1 MIADSQSQGMTRTL
15 FWAAIAGLVLNQLL
29 GVFWGFELC
38 DSGFYLTFYDHIY
51 DAPDTVS
58 YNFMYY
64 LSGLLGGLV
73 AKVLPAQC
81 SMLLMR
87 VAGVLVNLAIMLLL
101 YRALR
106 PHLGQKALLLGFAL
120 VIIGYFKPV
129 YTLSYDL
136 FTSLFYVVALT
147 LLYRGLSRGT
157 LKLVMAAGFVVGLN
171 CFNRLPNVVALSLV
185 VMVPLGCYY
194 CRRSR
199 AWLWRG
205 VLLFV
210 AGVAVAWGLVVAV
223 MFALGHERLFLNN
236 VKELFSIA
244 QDQSGEQSH
253 SMGQMIGT
261 QVKFYGRA
269 LWAGVKIGVV
279 VLLGVLADARLR
291 RWWLKVLAWAV
302 LAVPLVWF
310 IYRMHPLEVVWAF
323 SFVGCVAVLLKG
335 AAETRLLA
343 WLGLAMLLLFPLG
356 SDGAYNNG
364 AIIAWMAAP
373 VAASVLCRHRVVV
386 GFLCLFFAVVA
397 VRTVKDGVYFD
408 GGSLVEKTS
417 TIENKHAQGVLTT
430 PERKRIVDD
439 LLTGIAP
446 HVHEGDTLM
455 AYGSLATIN
464 HLTGTRPY
472 IGCSW
477 PEQLSAAALERK
489 LKEADGPLPW
499 LLQQKFN
506 TIADV
511 WPEPSDTY
519 LMEYGEETVYHRN
532 SKLKVMAQFRQEHG
546 YVAVFENSHFVLY
559 APAEKC
565 R

>member
-1 MIADSQSQGMTRTL
+1 MIANPQSGAMTRTL
-15 FWAAIAGLVLNQLL
+15 FWAAIAGLVLYQLL

-38 DSGFYLTFYDHIY
+38 DAGFYLTFYDHIY
-51 DAPDTVS
+51 DAPGTVS

-73 AKVLPAQC
+73 AKVLPASG

-87 VAGVLVNLAIMLLL
+87 LAGVLVNVVIMLLL

-106 PHLGQKALLLGFAL
+106 RHLDQKALLLGFAL

-147 LLYRGLSRGT
+147 LLFRGVTVGKLV
-157 LKLVMAAGFVVGLN
+157 LVMASGFVVGLN
-171 CFNRLPNVVALSLV
+171 CFTRLPNVVALSLA

-194 CRRSR
+194 CRRPR
-199 AWLWRG
+199 AWMWRAL
-205 VLLFV
+205 LLFV
-210 AGVAVAWGLVVAV
+210 VGVAVAWGLVVAV
-223 MFALGHERLFLNN
+223 MFALGHEQLFWAN

-253 SMGQMIGT
+253 SLGQMIGT
-261 QVKFYGRA
+261 QLQFYGRA

-279 VLLGVLADARLR
+279 VLLGILADARLR
-291 RWWLKVLAWAV
+291 GWWLKALAWAV

-310 IYRMHPLEVVWAF
+310 VYRMHPLEVVWAF

-335 AAETRLLA
+335 TAEARFLA

-373 VAASVLCRHRVVV
+373 VSASLLCRHRVVV
-386 GFLCLFFAVVA
+386 GFLCVFFAVVA
-397 VRTVKDGVYFD
+397 VRTVKDGAYFD
-408 GGSLVEKTS
+408 GGNLVEKTAV
-417 TIENKHAQGVLTT
+417 IDNKHAQEVLTT
-430 PERKRIVDD
+430 PERKQIIDD

-446 HVHEGDTLM
+446 YVHEGDTLL

-464 HLTGTRPY
+464 HLTGTCPY

-477 PEQLSAAALERK
+477 PEQLSATALERK
-489 LKEADGPLPW
+489 LNEADGPLPW

-511 WPEPSDTY
+511 WPAPSDSY
-519 LMEYGEETVYHRN
+519 LMDYGEETVYHRN
-532 SKLKVMAQFRQEHG
+532 SKLKVLAQFKQEHG
-546 YVAVFENSHFVLY
+546 YEAVFENEHFVLY
-559 APAEKC
+559 APADK